1 MLIYLY
7 NLLSMPIYALVL
19 KKKIFVSLAA
29 LQMFLILALRADDL
43 GVDLTVYSGA
53 YNFISN
59 LNFFDLLERVRF
71 FQTAI
76 LPYPYDMESGWVV
89 FNWLIA
95 QTGLGFQA
103 VIVCCA
109 IINSISVGMFIYKYS
124 RIPWLSFF
132 IFFSLGSFTYM
143 FGILRQCLAL
153 SILLMG
159 YTYAGDGKWKKVIFS
174 ILFAFS
180 IHRTAFIA
188 APILILFKYPKFN
201 KNKYIASLAMTV
213 PFLFFSSYFYQYI
226 VWYVMGFFNKI
237 YIGRGF
243 EWNNSIG
250 LLIIIMVF
258 LLLVT
263 NFKNK
268 YSNIEVVT
276 FWAFS
281 LSVYIKIIGMYNA
294 ALSRSSDYYMMFL
307 CLLIPLALSD
317 YPKKDVRYFFAFL
330 IGCMLFGFYIYTL
343 SGNVIVPYRSIL
355 D

>member
-1 MLIYLY
+1 MLMYLY

-59 LNFFDLLERVRF
+59 LTFFKPDYNTFKCL
-71 FQTAI
+71 
-76 LPYPYDMESGWVV
+76 D
-89 FNWLIA
+89 
-95 QTGLGFQA
+95 FQA

-109 IINSISVGMFIYKYS
+109 IINSISVGLFIYKYS

-153 SILLMG
+153 SILLIG

-174 ILFAFS
+174 LLLAFS
-180 IHRTAFIA
+180 IHRTAFIVI
-188 APILILFKYPKFN
+188 PLLVLFKYPKFN
-201 KNKYIASLAMTV
+201 KNKYIASLAMSI
-213 PFLFFSSYFYQYI
+213 PFLFLSGYFYQYI
-226 VWYVMGFFNKI
+226 VRSIMNFFNKM

-243 EWNNSIG
+243 EWNNSIT
-250 LLIIIMVF
+250 LLIVITVF
-258 LLLVT
+258 LLLVI
-263 NFKNK
+263 NFKKK
-268 YSNIEVVT
+268 YSNIEIVT

-281 LSVYIKIIGMYNA
+281 ISVYIKIIGMYNST
-294 ALSRSSDYYMMFL
+294 LSRSSDYYMIFL
-307 CLLIPLALSD
+307 CLLIPLALSN

>member
-19 KKKIFVSLAA
+19 KKKIFVILAA

-53 YNFISN
+53 YNFITN
-59 LNFFDLLERVRF
+59 LTFFDLLERVRF

-76 LPYPYDMESGWVV
+76 LPYPYNMEGGWVV

-95 QTGLGFQA
+95 QTGFDFQA

-109 IINSISVGMFIYKYS
+109 IINSISVAMFIYKYS

-153 SILLMG
+153 SILLIA
-159 YTYAGDGKWKKVIFS
+159 YTYAEDRKWKKVIICF
-174 ILFAFS
+174 LLAFS
-180 IHRTAFIA
+180 IHRTAFIVV
-188 APILILFKYPKFN
+188 PLLILFKYPKFN
-201 KNKYIASLAMTV
+201 KNKYIASLAMTM
-213 PFLFFSSYFYQYI
+213 PFLLFSNYFYQYI
-226 VWYVMGFFNKI
+226 VRSIMDFFNKM

-243 EWNNSIG
+243 EWNNSIT
-250 LLIIIMVF
+250 LLILITIF
-258 LLLVT
+258 LLLVM
-263 NFKNK
+263 NFKK
-268 YSNIEVVT
+268 IYSDIEIVT

-281 LSVYIKIIGMYNA
+281 ISIYIKIIGMYNST
-294 ALSRSSDYYMMFL
+294 LSRSSDYYMMFL
-307 CLLIPLALSD
+307 CLLIPLAVSN
-317 YPKKDVRYFFAFL
+317 YPKKDVRYLSIFL
-330 IGCMLFGFYIYTL
+330 ISLMLFGFYIHTL
-343 SGNVIVPYRSIL
+343 NDNVIVPYRSIL